1 MQAAYRFR
9 QTSTK
14 NSRAACPCVFSKRNA
29 QQLTPAHAL
38 LCLCACIP
46 RVRVRTKRVRVFSK
60 AGRTPVYHFVTVMG
74 ETTQATDA
82 AITIATTIPMA
93 SIASDC
99 YTTGN
104 NEPSITRGTLRIWKR
119 YVAVLRVLFSSERP
133 GVRFAALRHR
143 MSRAP
148 QYRACSIPWRVN
160 SDPEFRRF
168 DEIGRTV
175 RTRDQSWRWDNTRNT
190 GPRQRS
196 RGVIY

>member
-38 LCLCACIP
+38 LCLCACIL

-82 AITIATTIPMA
+82 AITIATTILMA

-104 NEPSITRGTLRIWKR
+104 NEPSSTIAHYALQIWKR
-119 YVAVLRVLFSSERP
+119 YVA
-133 GVRFAALRHR
+133 ALRTLFLSTTWR
-143 MSRAP
+143 SIRRVTAPDVTRAP
-148 QYRACSIPWRVN
+148 ISSVF
-160 SDPEFRRF
+160 DPPSR
-168 DEIGRTV
+168 
-175 RTRDQSWRWDNTRNT
+175 QL
-190 GPRQRS
+190 GP
-196 RGVIY
+196 